1 MNIVGGVPGQLS
13 SLLVQRQGSVLAE
26 GLKLLFLEGSELNNL
41 GMWTIRVMHLPKN
54 MLGNKPIWRAH
65 ARNFPRMLQ
74 EL

>member
-1 MNIVGGVPGQLS
+1 MGIPGQLGF
-13 SLLVQRQGSVLAE
+13 LLVQRQGSVLAE

-54 MLGNKPIWRAH
+54 TLGNKPLWKAH
-65 ARNFPRMLQ
+65 ACNFPKMLQ